1 MPQPLATALQ
11 SLTALARTWRSRGL
25 GECYLVGGALRDLR
39 LHCPFH
45 DLDLAVLG
53 DARAFAEA
61 AAAALG
67 TRVVLLDE
75 PNGLYLLPLPDGLID
90 IVRCYDSLDA
100 DLARRDFTV
109 NAFAFPLA
117 DLPPAGLAG
126 ISWDA
131 VIDRFDGA
139 ADLERRCLRLITPQ
153 ALDADPLRVVRAV
166 RLAATLNFE
175 IDPATLVALR
185 ARAPA
190 LARVAAER
198 VGIELQRLFAAPQV
212 DRGVRLLED
221 AGLLS
226 VCFPV
231 LDDGRGVEQRPLHL
245 YEVFEHHL
253 VTVDWLERLLAPEC
267 PAEPAAAA
275 LWRAL
280 WESAGRSPGRS
291 AALRAHLR
299 DHVVPLRLA
308 ALLHDVG
315 KPATRSLD
323 AHGNTHFFGHADL
336 GAGQAAVVLQRWR
349 LPNALIDRVCLLI
362 REHLRPGQ
370 VAAPGRPPTERALF
384 RFHRAI
390 GDAVPDLCFLFLAD
404 SLATVGPQRLLPRWP
419 AYVAHVARLIDWQPS
434 AEAAALAQMLDG
446 HAVMT
451 ATGLPPGPTVGRV
464 LAAVA
469 EAVAAGEVRDRAAA
483 LALAAKLAADPQFLG
498 AAPRG

>member
-11 SLTALARTWRSRGL
+11 TLAALARTWRARGL

-39 LHCPFH
+39 LHRPFH

-53 DARAFAEA
+53 DARAFAAA

-75 PNGLYLLPLPDGLID
+75 HTDLYLLPLPDALID
-90 IVRCYDSLDA
+90 VVRCHDSLDA

-109 NAFAFPLA
+109 NALAFPLA
-117 DLPPAGLAG
+117 DLPPAGLHAIPG
-126 ISWDA
+126 EA
-131 VIDRFDGA
+131 VIDRFHGA
-139 ADLERRCLRLITPQ
+139 ADLERRRLRLITPQ
-153 ALDADPLRVVRAV
+153 ALDADPLRVLRAV
-166 RLAATLNFE
+166 RLAATLDFE
-175 IDPATLVALR
+175 IDPATLAALR

-190 LARVAAER
+190 VARVAAER
-198 VGIELQRLFAAPQV
+198 VGMELQRLFAAPRL

-221 AGLLS
+221 SALLS
-226 VCFPV
+226 VCFPA
-231 LDDGRGVEQRPLHL
+231 LDQGRGVEQRPLHL

-253 VTVDWLERLLAPEC
+253 VTVDWLERLLSPEC
-267 PAEPAAAA
+267 PTEPIAAV

-280 WESAGRSPGRS
+280 WESAGWPAGRPS
-291 AALRAHLR
+291 ALRAHLR
-299 DHVVPLRLA
+299 DQVVPLRLA

-315 KPATRSLD
+315 KPATRSID
-323 AHGNTHFFGHADL
+323 ADGNTRFFGHADL
-336 GAGQAAVVLQRWR
+336 GAGQAAAMLQRWR
-349 LPNALIDRVCLLI
+349 LPNALIDRVRLLI

-370 VAAPGRPPTERALF
+370 VASPGQPPTERALF

-404 SLATVGPQRLLPRWP
+404 SLATVGPERLLPRWP
-419 AYVAHVARLIDWQPS
+419 AYVAHVARIIDWQPS
-434 AEAAALAQMLDG
+434 AEATALTRLLDG
-446 HAVMT
+446 HAVMAAT
-451 ATGLPPGPTVGRV
+451 ALPPGPLVGRV

-483 LALAAKLAADPQFLG
+483 LALAAKLAANPQFLG
-498 AAPRG
+498 AASCG